1 MDALINLSIRIKIR
15 IIVAIIAALFFA
27 TAVSSYRSLAQ
38 MEGQVENIGNNL
50 YPAISLVLNGD
61 RDFYQALVAQRDY
74 IALGPDADASQLAA
88 LRASHEENFQQTL
101 ERGLAALALI
111 NSQEVDATALEQSLL
126 AWKAHSDA
134 KMRNFEFDPDTR
146 LFDTPRDMLDILG
159 EEINTLAT
167 NASLEAS
174 QSLQNSS
181 QQQLVFA
188 AVLILILVAVIVG
201 APRLLLNPIARIRD
215 RMLTIGEGEKSLTTR
230 VPVKSQDEYGQ
241 LAQAFNQ
248 VMDRLAGSFKD
259 IGAIGVVLDKQG
271 NQLTNTASENSAIS
285 AHLQAHSEDVHD
297 AIMQLSDSAQ
307 HAEQAALA
315 GQDNANQASEAV
327 ASGQQTAQKANS
339 KVARLAETLETTSG
353 AIKQL
358 AEEAVSIGAVL
369 DVIQG
374 IAEQTNLLALN
385 AAIEAARAGEQG
397 RGFAVVAD
405 EVRSLASKTQQS
417 TEDIKRRIDTLQKG
431 VNESVEAMAQGN
443 ELIGEAVDDV
453 DQTAS
458 VFGDVSQAI
467 AQMRQQS
474 EQIAEAAGIQQRTVA
489 QITEQVEIIRSN
501 ANESDSKATRL
512 NDIAIELAT
521 STDKLQSIVTR
532 FG

>member
-1 MDALINLSIRIKIR
+1 MEALANLSIRIKLR
-15 IIVAIIAALFFA
+15 IVVALLAALYLI
-27 TAVSSYRSLAQ
+27 TAISSYNSLNK
-38 MEGQVENIGNNL
+38 MEGKVENISNNL

-74 IALGPDADASQLAA
+74 IALGPNADQTQLAE
-88 LRASHEENFQQTL
+88 LKSSHDENFQQTVD
-101 ERGLAALALI
+101 RGLEALALV
-111 NSQEVDATALEQSLL
+111 NSQNVNANELERALL
-126 AWKAHSDA
+126 AWKAHSDE
-134 KMRNFEFDPDTR
+134 KMRNFEFNPDTS
-146 LFDTPRDMLDILG
+146 LFDTPRDMLDALG
-159 EEINTLAT
+159 EEINERAAQASVDAQATLRGGI
-167 NASLEAS
+167 
-174 QSLQNSS
+174 
-181 QQQLVFA
+181 QQQLIYTIL
-188 AVLILILVAVIVG
+188 LIVILVVVMVG

-215 RMLTIGEGEKSLTTR
+215 RMLTIGEGEKSLSTR
-230 VPVKSQDEYGQ
+230 VTVKSQDEYGQ

-248 VMDRLAGSFKD
+248 VMDRLAGSFSD
-259 IGAIGVVLDKQG
+259 IGDIGTVLDTQG
-271 NQLTNTASENSAIS
+271 NQLSDTASENSAIS

-307 HAEQAALA
+307 HAEQAAFA
-315 GQDNANQASEAV
+315 GQENANQASEAV
-327 ASGQQTAQKANS
+327 ASGQQTAQTANG
-339 KVARLAETLETTSG
+339 KVARLAQTLENTSG

-417 TEDIKRRIDTLQKG
+417 TEDIKQRIDTLQKG
-431 VNESVEAMAQGN
+431 VNESVEAMERGN
-443 ELIGEAVDDV
+443 ELIGDAVENV

-458 VFGDVSQAI
+458 VFEQVSQDI
-467 AQMRQQS
+467 DKMRAQS

-501 ANESDSKATRL
+501 ANDSDSKANSL
-512 NDIAIELAT
+512 SDIAVQLAT
-521 STDKLQSIVTR
+521 STDKLQSIVRR